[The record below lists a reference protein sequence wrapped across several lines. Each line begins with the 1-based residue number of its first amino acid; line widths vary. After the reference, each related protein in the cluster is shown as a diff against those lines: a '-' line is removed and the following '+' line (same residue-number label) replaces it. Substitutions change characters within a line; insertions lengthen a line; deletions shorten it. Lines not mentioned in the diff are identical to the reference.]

1 MQAIIVGATGATG
14 TDLLNL
20 LLADERFD
28 SVLIFTRSLP
38 AITHKKLKVE
48 QIDFDQPEQWSPLIK
63 GDVLFSC
70 LGTTIKTA
78 KTQQAQ
84 YKVDYEYQL
93 SFAQAARKNGIENYV
108 LVSAL
113 YASSSSL
120 FFYSKMKGQLEDA
133 VRALGFQ
140 KLIIFNPSILI
151 RDNSNRNM
159 EKIAAKALKIFN
171 SFGLLT
177 SNQPLSTQLLA
188 KAMINTVMTFE
199 KGTYNIEAS
208 RIASYVV

>member
-14 TDLLNL
+14 SDLLKL
-20 LLADERFD
+20 LLADDRFD

-48 QIDFDQPEQWSPLIK
+48 LIDFDQPEQWSYLIK
-63 GDVLFSC
+63 GGILFSC
-70 LGTTIKTA
+70 LGTTIKAA

-113 YASSSSL
+113 YASSSSI

-133 VRALGFQ
+133 VRALNFQ
-140 KLIIFNPSILI
+140 KLIIFNPSLLI
-151 RDNSNRNM
+151 RENSNRIM
-159 EKIAAKALKIFN
+159 EKLAAKALKVFN
-171 SFGLLT
+171 SIGLFT
-177 SNQPLSTQLLA
+177 SNQPLSTRLLA
-188 KAMINTVMTFE
+188 QAMINTVMTFE
-199 KGTYNIEAS
+199 KGEYHIEAS
-208 RIASYVV
+208 RIASYVE